1 MITTRAPDGANNT
14 EQEIELKPL
23 SNDKNK
29 ETITKDEMPLK
40 CKGSRHPNS
49 GDFFDIF
56 DRKNYLQSIFGGF
69 LLLKK

>member
-14 EQEIELKPL
+14 EPKIELKPF
-23 SNDKNK
+23 SNDKNM
-29 ETITKDEMPLK
+29 ETMPLK